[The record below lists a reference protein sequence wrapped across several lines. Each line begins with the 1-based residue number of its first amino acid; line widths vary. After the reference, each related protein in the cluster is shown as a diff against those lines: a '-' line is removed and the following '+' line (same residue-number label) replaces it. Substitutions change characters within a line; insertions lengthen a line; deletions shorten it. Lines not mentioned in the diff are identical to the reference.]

1 MAWRSYRSTNLRHLD
16 TSRRWRSAAAVNK
29 SADNSPVIAA
39 SWRRALARNLLTW
52 FDHAARQLPW
62 RGTTDLYA
70 IWVSEV
76 MLQQTQVA
84 TVIPYWTRF
93 LARFPDVAA
102 LANAPEQDVLRHWE
116 GLGYY
121 RRARQLHRAAQQIL
135 ASHEGQLPTAF
146 ADLRALP
153 GIGRYTAGA
162 ILSIGQDQRL
172 PILEANTIRVLS
184 RITAFP
190 GDPSSTV
197 GQKHLWGIAEAILP
211 KQRCG
216 SFNQAMMELGSE
228 ICTPRSP
235 DCQTCPVQR
244 LCQARRLNLVSQI
257 PHISPRVKSTPLT
270 EIAVVVRHRR
280 RVLLRE
286 CQTGERWAG
295 LWDFPRFAAST
306 DQSLADLNE
315 HICARTRELTGAC
328 IQLGSQFATLKHGV
342 TRYRITLHCFAA
354 KLGSGGPGARKQ
366 SKHAAKWLTLEELGT
381 YPLSVTGRKISQLLS
396 DTR

>member
-1 MAWRSYRSTNLRHLD
+1 
-16 TSRRWRSAAAVNK
+16 VNK
-29 SADNSPVIAA
+29 RAEKSPVITA
-39 SWRRALARNLLTW
+39 SWRRALARSLLAW
-52 FDHAARQLPW
+52 FESAARELPW

-93 LARFPDVAA
+93 LARFPDVIA

-121 RRARQLHRAAQQIL
+121 RRARQLHRAAQQIVET
-135 ASHEGQLPTAF
+135 HRGQLPITF

-184 RITAFP
+184 RITAFQ
-190 GDPSSTV
+190 GEASSTA
-197 GQKHLWGIAEAILP
+197 GQKHLWAIAEAILP

-216 SFNQAMMELGSE
+216 SFNQALMELGSE
-228 ICTPRSP
+228 ICTPKSP
-235 DCQTCPVQR
+235 DCAACPVQR
-244 LCQARRLNLVSQI
+244 LCDARRLNLVSQI
-257 PHISPRVKSTPLT
+257 PLISPRVKSTPLT
-270 EIAVVVRHRR
+270 EIAVIVRHRG

-295 LWDFPRFAAST
+295 LWDFPRFAASA
-306 DQSLADLNE
+306 DQSLADLSE
-315 HICARTRELTGAC
+315 HICARTRELTGAR
-328 IQLGSQFATLKHGV
+328 IQLGSQFATMKHGV

-354 KLGSGGPGARKQ
+354 KLCSGASDSTRKQ
-366 SKHAAKWLTLEELGT
+366 NNHAARWLSLDELGT
-381 YPLSVTGRKISQLLS
+381 FPLSVTGRKISQLLS
-396 DTR
+396 AIP